1 MSIVES
7 RDTREYPEIKA
18 ESKRQRDETWDFRKA
33 NTKQYTHCFH
43 PYPAMMIPQVAG
55 RLIDEFGEGAEL
67 LFDPYCGT
75 GTSLVEANIRGINA
89 IGTDINPLARLIA
102 KVKTTPISL
111 EVLDRSISD
120 FSDFVISIR
129 LHPKDLDA
137 EIPKFNNIDY
147 WFKKST
153 QKMLAAVKQF
163 IEKIENNDVR
173 DFFKVAFSETV
184 REVSMTRNG
193 EFKLYRMTEK
203 QIEKFDPDVFESMI
217 YKLKRNRDGMKE
229 FLSLK
234 DNSSSAE
241 IYDFNTV
248 LGIPEEIVA
257 PESVD
262 MVVTSPPYGDSRTTV
277 AYGQFSRLANQWLG
291 FDDAKNVD
299 KNSMGGKRIKEWVE
313 FGFPPLDETL
323 TKIKEKDGKRVYD
336 VISFYLDYEKS
347 IHNIS
352 KVVKDGG
359 IAAYVVGNRRVKG
372 FEIPNDEITAFFF
385 EKNGFEHK
393 KTVVR
398 AIPNKRMPKKNSPSN
413 IAGLT
418 DSTMNY
424 EYIVIMKKD

>member
-1 MSIVES
+1 M
-7 RDTREYPEIKA
+7 
-18 ESKRQRDETWDFRKA
+18 
-33 NTKQYTHCFH
+33 
-43 PYPAMMIPQVAG
+43 
-55 RLIDEFGEGAEL
+55 
-67 LFDPYCGT
+67 
-75 GTSLVEANIRGINA
+75 
-89 IGTDINPLARLIA
+89 
-102 KVKTTPISL
+102 